1 MLLIILPSPP
11 PHLLP
16 LLLNIYAK
24 QMKDLIKTWYKILR
38 GALNAVRV
46 NIDALFHL

>member
-11 PHLLP
+11 PLLP

-24 QMKDLIKTWYKILR
+24 QMKDLIKTWYRILR

>member
-11 PHLLP
+11 PLLS

-24 QMKDLIKTWYKILR
+24 QMKDLIKTWYRILR

>member
-1 MLLIILPSPP
+1 MLLIILPPP
-11 PHLLP
+11 PPLLP

-24 QMKDLIKTWYKILR
+24 QMKDLIKTWYRILR